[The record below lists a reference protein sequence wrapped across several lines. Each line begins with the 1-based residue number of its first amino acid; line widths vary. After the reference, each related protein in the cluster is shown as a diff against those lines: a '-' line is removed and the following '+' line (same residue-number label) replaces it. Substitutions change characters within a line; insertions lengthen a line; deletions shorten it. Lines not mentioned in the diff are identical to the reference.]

1 MKKIFCFIFVLVLT
15 ACTQKIIVTDNI
27 FDGKTMM
34 NTMNGMYSVE
44 QFDSMC
50 VADTLSMNLNEW
62 QFLGVKDYETNDKV
76 YLYSTFKK
84 NVVYKVEKSNNDSVK
99 IMKRTVN

>member
-1 MKKIFCFIFVLVLT
+1 MKKIFCFIFVLVLI
-15 ACTQKIIVTDNI
+15 ACTPKIIVTDNI
-27 FDGKTMM
+27 FDGETMM

-50 VADTLSMNLNEW
+50 VADTLSMDLNEW